1 MIDLRS
7 DTVTK
12 PTPEMRR
19 AMAEAEVGDDVYGED
34 PTVNLLEQRAAEIAG
49 KEAALFVPTGTM
61 GNTIAVKLLTE
72 HGQEVICDSRAHILD
87 YELSM
92 TAWFSGCLIRAI
104 PTQDGI
110 LEWSQI
116 RPLVK
121 PVHPHYAPTGAIE
134 IENTHNMGG
143 GTVYSLEA
151 IREISNGAHELGV
164 KVHMD
169 GARVFNAAAALGV
182 PVEDIVAPVDTV
194 MFCLSK
200 ALGAPAGSMLAGPA
214 ALIDKGRLLRKRL
227 GGGMRQAGV
236 LAAAGLIALE
246 ESPARLAEDHANAR
260 FFAEGVARIHGVEMD
275 PRKVATNIVVFDI
288 GATGLTSGELSRRL
302 KQRDVLINGIGQS
315 HMRAVTHY
323 DVTRADCAQAV
334 EALAEAVARVA
345 IN

>member
-34 PTVNLLEQRAAEIAG
+34 PTVNLLEQRAAEITG
-49 KEAALFVPTGTM
+49 KESALFVPTGTM

-104 PTQDGI
+104 PTEDGI

-143 GTVYSLEA
+143 GTVYSLAA
-151 IREISNGAHELGV
+151 IRDIADGAHELGV

-169 GARVFNAAAALGV
+169 GARVFNAAAALRV

-200 ALGAPAGSMLAGPA
+200 ALGAPAGSMVAGAA

-246 ESPARLAEDHANAR
+246 ETPARLGEDHANAR
-260 FFAEGVARIHGVEMD
+260 FFAEGVARIPGVEMD

-302 KQRDVLINGIGQS
+302 KQRGVLINGIGQS

-323 DVTRADCAQAV
+323 DVTRAECAQAV
-334 EALAEAVARVA
+334 ETLAEAVARVA

>member
-34 PTVNLLEQRAAEIAG
+34 PTVNLLEQRAAEITG

-87 YELSM
+87 YELAM

-104 PTQDGI
+104 PTVDGV
-110 LEWSQI
+110 LEWKQI

-143 GTVYSLEA
+143 GTVYSLAA
-151 IREISNGAHELGV
+151 IREIADGAHELGV

-169 GARVFNAAAALGV
+169 GARVFNAAAALRV
-182 PVEDIVAPVDTV
+182 PVDEIVAPVDTV

-200 ALGAPAGSMLAGPA
+200 ALGAPAGSMVAGTA

-246 ESPARLAEDHANAR
+246 ESPGRLGEDHANAR
-260 FFAEGVARIHGVEMD
+260 FFAEGVARIPGVEMD
-275 PRKVATNIVVFDI
+275 PRKVVTNIVVFDI

-302 KQRDVLINGIGQS
+302 KQGGVLINGIGQS
-315 HMRAVTHY
+315 HMRAVTHC

>member
-12 PTPEMRR
+12 PTPEMRQ

-34 PTVNLLEQRAAEIAG
+34 PTVNLLEQRAAEITG

-72 HGQEVICDSRAHILD
+72 HGQEVICDSRSHILD

-104 PTQDGI
+104 PSADGI
-110 LEWSQI
+110 LAWSQI

-121 PVHPHYAPTGAIE
+121 PLHPHYAPTGLIE

-143 GTVYSLEA
+143 GTVYSLAA
-151 IREISNGAHELGV
+151 IREIADGAHELRV
-164 KVHMD
+164 RVHMD

-182 PVEDIVAPVDTV
+182 PVSEIVAPVDTV

-200 ALGAPAGSMLAGPA
+200 ALGAPAGSMVAGPA

-246 ESPARLAEDHANAR
+246 ETPKRLGEDHANAR
-260 FFAEGVARIHGVEMD
+260 FFAEGVARIPGVEID
-275 PRKVATNIVVFDI
+275 PRKVPTNIVVLDV
-288 GATGLTSGELSRRL
+288 GATGLTAGELSRRL
-302 KQRDVLINGIGQS
+302 KQRGVLINGISQTQ
-315 HMRAVTHY
+315 MRAVTHY